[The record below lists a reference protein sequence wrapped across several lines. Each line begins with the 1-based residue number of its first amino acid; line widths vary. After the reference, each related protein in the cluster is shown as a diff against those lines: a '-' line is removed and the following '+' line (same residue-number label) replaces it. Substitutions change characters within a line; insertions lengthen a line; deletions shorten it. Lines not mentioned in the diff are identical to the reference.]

1 MKNQNDF
8 INNTRIVKSI
18 VLLMTVLLFNG
29 CGDSKERS
37 HETGKN
43 NKVELE
49 KSDEGFNLYL
59 GEEPYFIKGAR
70 TLGTRYMEEVAKYGG
85 NSVRV
90 GFHSIDTVLDKAEN
104 LGLTVLFGLPVKA
117 QRSGFNYDD
126 EEAVQE
132 QFNRMK
138 KTVKKYKD
146 HPAVLMWVIGNE
158 LDHIPGRE
166 TYNKKV
172 WDAVNDIAEMI
183 HKVDPDHPAMT
194 VIGTG
199 RKEKLKDIKERCP
212 DIDLLGINSYADIFE
227 VPDWLR
233 KYNWNKPYVV
243 TEWGPSGHWQV
254 PKTKWG
260 VAIEETSTE
269 KADLYRKKY
278 EKVIQGDPMCVGSY
292 AFLWTSRRQER
303 THTWYNMFFRNGLEK
318 EAVEVMQYMWTCE
331 WPDNRSPRIESITI
345 GGKEAEEDVSV
356 AAGSIN
362 PAKVVASDPDSDELQ
377 IEWNLL
383 PVPEEFGAYA
393 GQGETMPEPVK
404 GFVKS
409 EESGQILFEVPH
421 KEGRNYRL
429 FVYVY
434 DDHGHVA
441 VGNVPF
447 YVRNA
452 EK

>member
-1 MKNQNDF
+1 MKTQNDF
-8 INNTRIVKSI
+8 IITPRIVQI
-18 VLLMTVLLFNG
+18 LILLLTGFILNG
-29 CGDSKERS
+29 CSGNKGES
-37 HETGKN
+37 HNTGTSH
-43 NKVELE
+43 KVEIKE
-49 KSDEGFNLYL
+49 DNGNFKLYL
-59 GEEPYFIKGAR
+59 GDDPYFVKGAR
-70 TLGTRYMEEVAKYGG
+70 TLGTRYMEQVARYGG

-90 GFHSIDTVLDKAEN
+90 GFHNIDSVLDKAEN
-104 LGLTVLFGLPVKA
+104 LGLTVLFGLPVEP
-117 QRSGFNYDD
+117 QRSGFDYDD
-126 EEAVQE
+126 EAAVEA

-138 KTVKKYKD
+138 KIVKQYKD

-166 TYNKKV
+166 TYNLKV

-183 HKVDPDHPAMT
+183 HEVDPDHPAMT

-199 RKEKLKDIKERCP
+199 RQEKLKDIKKRCP

-233 KYNWNKPYVV
+233 KYHWDKPYVV

-254 PKTKWG
+254 PETKWG

-278 EKVIQGDPMCVGSY
+278 KEIIQGDPLCVGSY

-303 THTWYNMFFRNGLEK
+303 THTWYNMFFRDGLEK
-318 EAVEVMQYMWTCE
+318 EAVEVMQYMWTGK
-331 WPDNRSPRIESITI
+331 WPDNRAPGIESLTI
-345 GGKEAEEDVSV
+345 AGKKAEENVSI
-356 AAGSIN
+356 AAGSIQT
-362 PAKVVASDPDSDELQ
+362 ASVLANDPDKDDLR

-393 GQGETMPEPVK
+393 GQGETMPKPVK
-404 GFVKS
+404 GFIQSK
-409 EESGQILFEVPH
+409 ENGQIKFEVPD
-421 KEGRNYRL
+421 KAGRNYRL

-434 DDHGHVA
+434 DGHGNVA
-441 VGNVPF
+441 VGNIPF
-447 YVRNA
+447 YVRNIR
-452 EK
+452 

>member
-1 MKNQNDF
+1 MKTQNDF
-8 INNTRIVKSI
+8 IIAARIVQI
-18 VLLMTVLLFNG
+18 LILLLTGNVLNG
-29 CGDSKERS
+29 CGGSREES
-37 HETGKN
+37 PNTSPGH
-43 NKVELE
+43 KVEI
-49 KSDEGFNLYL
+49 KKDNEGFKLYL
-59 GEEPYFIKGAR
+59 GNEPYFIKGAR
-70 TLGTRYMEEVAKYGG
+70 TLGTRYMEQVAKYGG

-90 GFHSIDTVLDKAEN
+90 GFHNIDTVLDKAED
-104 LGLTVLFGLPVKA
+104 LGLTVLFGLPVKP

-126 EEAVQE
+126 NNAVDE

-138 KTVKKYKD
+138 KIVKQYKD

-166 TYNKKV
+166 TYNLKV

-183 HKVDPDHPAMT
+183 HRVDPDHPAMT

-199 RKEKLKDIKERCP
+199 QKGKLKDLKERCP
-212 DIDLLGINSYADIFE
+212 DIDVLGINSYADIFE
-227 VPDWLR
+227 VPEWLK

-254 PKTKWG
+254 PETKWG

-269 KADLYRKKY
+269 KAELYRKKY
-278 EKVIQGDPMCVGSY
+278 EQVIQGDPLCVGSY

-303 THTWYNMFFRNGLEK
+303 THTWYNMFFRDGLEK
-318 EAVEVMQYMWTCE
+318 EAVEAMQHMWTGK
-331 WPDNRSPRIESITI
+331 WPDNRAPKIEALTI
-345 GGKEAEEDVSV
+345 NGKKAEADVAV
-356 AAGSIN
+356 AAGSVQS
-362 PAKVVASDPDSDELQ
+362 ARVLASDPNNDELR

-404 GFVKS
+404 GFIQSK
-409 EESGQILFEVPH
+409 ENGQIQFVVPD
-421 KEGRNYRL
+421 KAGRNFRL

-434 DDHGHVA
+434 DDHNNVA
-441 VGNVPF
+441 VGNIPF
-447 YVRNA
+447 YVRNTR
-452 EK
+452 